1 MKLQVVTIENLSYMC
16 SFCRAVVICFVD
28 QLLFWIAVG
37 KETIH
42 KQPGKTTSVKITSK
56 PLLTKANTLKK
67 KGLKQ
72 SITAPHIR
80 KEIGK
85 QISLGFLFFSYNIER
100 LHVSLLC
107 RSRRQNKTLSWS
119 SLSFSLVPTSAKKL
133 LSSTTPSIEKEL
145 PSAAQHQLVRPTHVP
160 CSQQSPVIREKLCE
174 HVQTQMALITGQK
187 SQSNNEIPTVTSF
200 PTSDHG

>member
-1 MKLQVVTIENLSYMC
+1 MEAGYCLYSTDSEDQVNTIHNGLDRCAALLKNILENE
-16 SFCRAVVICFVD
+16 AT
-28 QLLFWIAVG
+28 VG

-80 KEIGK
+80 KEI
-85 QISLGFLFFSYNIER
+85 
-100 LHVSLLC
+100 
-107 RSRRQNKTLSWS
+107 
-119 SLSFSLVPTSAKKL
+119 VPTSAKKL

-200 PTSDHG
+200 PTSDHADLSLQHAAHPLSTQARDDPKPRAAE